1 MGGGGERKLWATLGQ
16 MTSLEPGGRGG
27 RGGGEKWQARRQGG
41 ELPVDE
47 ALEDVG
53 CYIKLN

>member
-1 MGGGGERKLWATLGQ
+1 MGHFGSDDFTGA
-16 MTSLEPGGRGG
+16 GREGWE
-27 RGGGEKWQARRQGG
+27 GGGEKWQARRQGG